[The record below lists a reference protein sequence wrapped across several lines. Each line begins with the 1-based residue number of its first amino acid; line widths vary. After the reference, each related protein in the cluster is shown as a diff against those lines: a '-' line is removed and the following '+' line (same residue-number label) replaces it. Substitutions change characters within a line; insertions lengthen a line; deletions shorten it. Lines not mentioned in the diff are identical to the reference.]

1 MSLRKTLS
9 LIQYISLTVAVVSLL
24 IVLFT
29 VGDTDFGAEAP
40 PPPVTLAFAVLCGV
54 GAMVGALIQWIG
66 LPLPDKE
73 EESKG
78 KARASSAKRP
88 ESKPPSESDE
98 A

>member
-9 LIQYISLTVAVVSLL
+9 LIQYGSLTVAVVSLL

-40 PPPVTLAFAVLCGV
+40 PPPVTLTFAALAGAGALV
-54 GAMVGALIQWIG
+54 GAMIQWIG

-73 EESKG
+73 EGRKG
-78 KARASSAKRP
+78 KAPASSAKPP
-88 ESKPPSESDE
+88 ESKPPSK
-98 A
+98 